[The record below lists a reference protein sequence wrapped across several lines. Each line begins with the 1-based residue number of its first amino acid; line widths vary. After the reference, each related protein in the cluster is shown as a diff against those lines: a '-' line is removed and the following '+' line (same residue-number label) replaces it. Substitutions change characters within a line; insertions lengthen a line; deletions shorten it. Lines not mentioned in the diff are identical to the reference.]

1 MDSRSEDAT
10 DPVESY
16 EELATF
22 FRRLA
27 SPIRLAIID
36 RLATGESSVHELV
49 DALGHSQPLISQHL
63 RILRD
68 ANLVTAG
75 RRGQEMVYRI
85 ADDHVTHIV
94 RDGMTHTQEETS

>member
-1 MDSRSEDAT
+1 MSARSEGAG
-10 DPVESY
+10 DPVGSF
-16 EELATF
+16 EELATL

-36 RLATGESSVHELV
+36 HLASGENCVHELV
-49 DALGHSQPLISQHL
+49 DALGQSQPLISQHL

-75 RRGQEMVYRI
+75 RRGQEMVYQI
-85 ADDHVTHIV
+85 SDDHVIHIV
-94 RDGMTHTQEETS
+94 RDGLTHTQEEKS